1 MSIKSVCVYCGSRS
15 GAMPAYESAAT
26 ALGQGLAARGLR
38 LVYGA
43 GDVGLM
49 GSVARAAQAA
59 GGETFGVIPEHL
71 VKREVGKSDLTTYVV
86 TETMHERKKVM
97 LYNADAVVVLPGGPG
112 SLDEL
117 FEALTWRQLGL
128 HDKPILVL
136 NIAGYWDKLRDLV
149 EHMLDQG
156 FADASLGDFL
166 TWVDTPEQALEILTG
181 TGPCPGRLRQPVLR
195 TTSRRG
201 RSAVAFA
208 KPPPRK

>member
-1 MSIKSVCVYCGSRS
+1 
-15 GAMPAYESAAT
+15 MPAYESAAKS
-26 ALGQGLAARGLR
+26 LGVMLAARGLR

-49 GSVARAAQAA
+49 GVVARATQEA

-71 VKREVGKSDLTTYVV
+71 VKREVGKSDLNTYVV

-128 HDKPILVL
+128 HDKPIVIL
-136 NIAGYWDKLRDLV
+136 NVEGYWDKLHDLMT
-149 EHMLDQG
+149 HMVAQG
-156 FADASLGDFL
+156 FADTSLSDFL
-166 TWVDTPEQALEILTG
+166 IWVETPEQALNALAT
-181 TGPCPGRLRQPVLR
+181 
-195 TTSRRG
+195 
-201 RSAVAFA
+201 
-208 KPPPRK
+208 

>member
-15 GAMPAYESAAT
+15 GAMPAYESAAKS
-26 ALGQGLAARGLR
+26 LGVMLAARGLR
-38 LVYGA
+38 LVYGT

-49 GSVARAAQAA
+49 GVVARAAQDA

-71 VKREVGKSDLTTYVV
+71 VRREVGKSDLTTYVV

-128 HDKPILVL
+128 HNKPIVIL
-136 NIAGYWDKLRDLV
+136 NVAGYWDKLRDLV
-149 EHMLDQG
+149 EHMLTQG

-166 TWVDTPEQALEILTG
+166 IWAETPEQALAAL
-181 TGPCPGRLRQPVLR
+181 
-195 TTSRRG
+195 
-201 RSAVAFA
+201 AD
-208 KPPPRK
+208 